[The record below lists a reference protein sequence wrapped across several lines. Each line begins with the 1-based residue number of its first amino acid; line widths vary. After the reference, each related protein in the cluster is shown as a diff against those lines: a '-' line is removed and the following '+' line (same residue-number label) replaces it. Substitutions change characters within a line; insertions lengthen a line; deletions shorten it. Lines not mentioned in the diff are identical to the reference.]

1 MSKIQV
7 NRIVNANIYLEGTN
21 MLGRAEE
28 VKLPDITAI
37 MAEHKAL
44 GMVGKIEL
52 PSGFDKLE
60 GEIKWNSL
68 YEESAAAMANPFK
81 TVQIQCRSS
90 IETYTSGGRVEE
102 VSLVTFLTVMFKKNP
117 LGTFKQHDN
126 AEFSSSF
133 TATYIKQ
140 VVKGRKYWN
149 WIIWPT
155 CLKSTAK
162 TCWRPTG
169 KYRWIVRY

>member
-60 GEIKWNSL
+60 GEIK
-68 YEESAAAMANPFK
+68 
-81 TVQIQCRSS
+81 
-90 IETYTSGGRVEE
+90 
-102 VSLVTFLTVMFKKNP
+102 
-117 LGTFKQHDN
+117 
-126 AEFSSSF
+126 
-133 TATYIKQ
+133 
-140 VVKGRKYWN
+140 
-149 WIIWPT
+149 
-155 CLKSTAK
+155 
-162 TCWRPTG
+162 
-169 KYRWIVRY
+169 